1 MIRSVICKPPFSLN
15 ERVGKSRRA
24 KEETQLAQP
33 HIDTVNEESQF
44 KNLIIL
50 IPQGFFL

>member
-1 MIRSVICKPPFSLN
+1 MK
-15 ERVGKSRRA
+15 GGGGSRRS

-33 HIDTVNEESQF
+33 HIDTVNVESQF

-50 IPQGFFL
+50 IPQGFFFVADLTSVY